1 MEYKGFVLDPF
12 QEEAYNCLMK
22 EHSVVVSAATGTGK
36 TLIADFIIDWCLST
50 GFNVI
55 YTAPIKA
62 LSNQKYRD
70 FKNAYGEKHV
80 GILTGDVQIN
90 HEAELLIM
98 TTEIYRNMLMSHDPS
113 IAAVK
118 YVIFDEVHYV
128 SDIERGT
135 IWEESLIYSPEHVR
149 FLCLS
154 ATVPNAREF
163 ADWIHYIKGHP
174 VDVVEWCQRAVPLQF
189 NVFDAQMGIQ
199 DAKAVLDQIRKAE
212 ATVGRGKRGRKKRFN
227 QQERDQPAPNHLNLV
242 RELQKRDWLPALI
255 FSFSRKSCY
264 ERANEASACWDF
276 STPKGREDTKE
287 SISRNIPPEVR
298 ELESVHDMIRCLYR
312 GVAAHHAGMLPGLKL
327 VVEEMFSLGHIKVLY
342 ATETFS
348 LGINMPART
357 VAFTALRKYD
367 GVTNRYLMSREFFQC
382 AGRAGRRGI
391 DKIGHVV
398 TMLARAKP
406 DYDAY
411 AGMTGNAVEPIESQF
426 TLSYNTVINLIENHP
441 PDEREEL
448 LKSSFDYYIRRR
460 EKRHMWVT
468 RRYHQFVK
476 VMNDLGY
483 IQNDKATE
491 KGRFASR
498 IYTHELVVTEMFATD
513 LFKRLTDIQ
522 MAIFMATVIYE
533 ARFDDH
539 FTFDSDKRNFNS
551 IMSVISDN
559 KVISDEINPFAVKR
573 MCLFIRKWCEG
584 ASFTE
589 MMHICNHEEGDII
602 RQLRDV
608 LDLANQIR
616 HATSEQNVKDAMNRI
631 RDMIDRDIVKVTF

>member
-1 MEYKGFVLDPF
+1 MEYKGFILDPF

-22 EHSVVVSAATGTGK
+22 EHSVLVSAATGTGK
-36 TLIADFIIDWCLST
+36 TLIADFVVDWCLST

-70 FKNAYGEKHV
+70 FKNAYGEEHV

-90 HEAELLIM
+90 HGAELLIM

-135 IWEESLIYSPEHVR
+135 IWEESLIYSPEHIR

-154 ATVPNAREF
+154 ATVPNACEF
-163 ADWIHYIKGHP
+163 ADWIHFIKGHP
-174 VDVVEWCQRAVPLQF
+174 VDVVEWHERAVPLQMH
-189 NVFDAQMGIQ
+189 VFDAQMGIS
-199 DAKAVLDQIRKAE
+199 DSKAVLDQIRRTE
-212 ATVGRGKRGRKKRFN
+212 AIEGRGKRGRRKHFN
-227 QQERDQPAPNHLNLV
+227 QAEKDQPLPNHINLV
-242 RELQKRDWLPALI
+242 RELRDRDWLPALI
-255 FSFSRKSCY
+255 FSFSRKACY
-264 ERANEASACWDF
+264 ERANDAASTWDF
-276 STPKGREDTKE
+276 STPKSREDTKE

-298 ELESVHDMIRCLYR
+298 ELDSVSDMIRCLYR
-312 GVAAHHAGMLPGLKL
+312 GVGAHHAGMLPGLKL

-367 GVTNRYLMSREFFQC
+367 GITNRYLMSREFFQC

-398 TMLARAKP
+398 TMLPRTKL

-411 AGMTGNAVEPIESQF
+411 TGIITNPVEPIDSQF
-426 TLSYNTVINLIENHP
+426 TLSYNTVINLVENHP
-441 PDEREEL
+441 PEEREEL
-448 LKSSFDYYIRRR
+448 LKSSFDYYLRRR
-460 EKRHMWVT
+460 EKKHMWVT

-476 VMNDLGY
+476 VMTDLAY
-483 IQNDKATE
+483 IQNDRVTQ
-491 KGRFASR
+491 KGLFASR
-498 IYTHELVVTEMFATD
+498 IYTHELVVTEMFATG
-513 LFKRLTDIQ
+513 LYKRLTDIQ
-522 MAIFMATVIYE
+522 MAIFMATVTYE

-539 FTFDSDKRNFNS
+539 FTFDSDKRNFNI
-551 IMSVISDN
+551 IMSAISQNAVIA
-559 KVISDEINPFAVKR
+559 DEMNPFAVKR
-573 MCLFIRKWCEG
+573 MCLFIRRWCEG
-584 ASFTE
+584 APFTE
-589 MMHICNHEEGDII
+589 MLHICNHEEGDVI
-602 RQLRDV
+602 RLLRDV

-616 HATSEQNVKDAMNRI
+616 HASNEELVRDAMGRI